1 MTHTVFLAAMA
12 TALMLPATGMAQE
25 MKTKELPSGITE
37 VRLEEYA
44 SLTVRQGDADYFSY
58 RGNPN
63 EKAHGSRVVL
73 NEPNGEV
80 TLYLKPGRS
89 MVFNTQDFSTLTL
102 EGDFA
107 PVDSLVLHAEDYS
120 RIEYKGDV
128 KDTLRARHLRTQ
140 GEDYSLISST
150 NPVQYG
156 VGRHSA
162 IDYSRI
168 DLSAS
173 DLCSRLAPEGVTEN
187 LFSNSDYGRINS
199 GRYTKDGV
207 LQHER
212 EELYGDEVLQVT
224 DKIASGI
231 GDIARK
237 AKRKVNKHPWKTELD
252 LAFGWHNWGSEL
264 GGGFSGVDGAAAV
277 STNFHNIQLAINI
290 PVINVRGFALKA
302 GLGLDWDRYNFTTP
316 EVFFDAVATPMAFS
330 AGTTGSAVVAS
341 RLKTRSVVVPI
352 KLEFGNPK
360 KWHFSI
366 AALPGLNWSG
376 DNTGLRRRYN
386 MVDPAGGNTTRK
398 EKDYA
403 VNQHMNPYHLD
414 VRVAVQYKALG
425 LYVQAATLPLL
436 KDGCQE
442 LFPVKFGIIL

>member
-1 MTHTVFLAAMA
+1 MKHNILLAAMA

-37 VRLEEYA
+37 VRLEDFA

-58 RGNPN
+58 HGNPN
-63 EKAHGSRVVL
+63 EMTRGTRVVL

-80 TLYLKPGRS
+80 TLYLKPGRA

-107 PVDSLVLHAEDYS
+107 PIDSLVLHAEDYS
-120 RIEYKGDV
+120 RIDYKGDV
-128 KDTLRARHLRTQ
+128 KDTLRARHLRMQ
-140 GEDYSLISST
+140 GEDYSLISSS

-173 DLCSRLAPEGVTEN
+173 DLCSRLAPEGVSES

-231 GDIARK
+231 SDMARK
-237 AKRKVNKHPWKTELD
+237 AKRKMNRHPWETELD
-252 LAFGWHNWGSEL
+252 LAFGWHNWGDQIGAGF
-264 GGGFSGVDGAAAV
+264 GGVEGAAAV
-277 STNFHNIQLAINI
+277 NTNFHNIQLAINI

-302 GLGLDWDRYNFTTP
+302 GLGLDWDRYNFQTP
-316 EVFFDAVATPMAFS
+316 EVSFDETATPMTFAAG
-330 AGTTGSAVVAS
+330 AGTGYT
-341 RLKTRSVVVPI
+341 RLKARSVVVPL
-352 KLEFGNPK
+352 KFEFGNPK
-360 KWHFSI
+360 RWHVSLT
-366 AALPGLNWSG
+366 ALPGLNWSG
-376 DNTGLRRRYN
+376 DNTGLRRKSE
-386 MVDPAGGNTTRK
+386 TTNGTQK
-398 EKDYA
+398 VKDYE
-403 VNQHMNPYHLD
+403 VNKYFNPYRFD
-414 VRVAVQYKALG
+414 VRLAVQYKGLG
-425 LYVQAATLPLL
+425 LYAQVATLPLL

-442 LFPVKFGIIL
+442 LYPIKFGIIL